1 MQTIYYSTPNFIRH
15 TGNVVDLDAY
25 RQKLTLSRRDNLA
38 PQLEEEDACWG
49 APEQGAGPA
58 SARLRRGSR
67 RARRALRLDCAASLC
82 VILMTVLFSLRVLA
96 F

>member
-25 RQKLTLSRRDNLA
+25 RRKLALSRRDNLA
-38 PQLEEEDACWG
+38 PRLEEEA
-49 APEQGAGPA
+49 APWAEEERPA
-58 SARLRRGSR
+58 SSCHRRSGR
-67 RARRALRLDCAASLC
+67 QVRRALGLDCLASLC
-82 VILMTVLFSLRVLA
+82 VIVMTVAFTLRVLA